1 MSALPAAFKHSYDP
15 TLPPPPGIEPPE
27 PPRGKRSKEPSTDIY
42 FSEIIQPK
50 KAPAKDVVTLIMCV
64 TDAPSR
70 PRCRATYALD
80 VWLLWHTGK
89 SCTGYCSWLCSW
101 HK

>member
-64 TDAPSR
+64 SER
-70 PRCRATYALD
+70 PLPAGAASLRTRLTCGCCGI
-80 VWLLWHTGK
+80 GK